1 MGNGMISLQPTD
13 DRRREAQY
21 GRFASNVLRVLRE
34 AVDRRVNEGETKAS
48 LAAKLGW
55 NRSQL
60 SRLLNGNVGNIT
72 IKSIS
77 DILWAA
83 RFEPEDLEA
92 MAYEDISPNY
102 VEVLVGTSHRAAM
115 TVNVHVSTASIITS
129 GGSASSIQS
138 AGASGGG
145 AQKSKFWVVA

>member
-1 MGNGMISLQPTD
+1 MGNGMNSLQPID
-13 DRRREAQY
+13 DRMREAQY
-21 GRFASNVLRVLRE
+21 GRFASNILRVLRE
-34 AVDRRVNEGETKAS
+34 AVDRRVAEGETKAS
-48 LAAKLGW
+48 LAGKLGW

-92 MAYEDISPNY
+92 MAHEDISPNY
-102 VEVLVGTSHRAAM
+102 VEVLVGTSHHAAM
-115 TVNVHVSTASIITS
+115 TGSVKVQTAAVATS
-129 GGSASSIQS
+129 GGTTANIQFTGVALTKNQNS
-138 AGASGGG
+138 RVWVGA
-145 AQKSKFWVVA
+145 